1 LLRLENLAVRV
12 RVRVSWRG
20 RSKTFTV
27 LVNGG
32 AESEDDVIV
41 LRPEDVEELGLS
53 LDDFDVIEV
62 ELASGRTHNL
72 ISKEKVIVELLD
84 DKSNVLSRVSAFVA
98 VDEELT
104 EPLITDA
111 TIDDLGIVVISFKKG
126 LWRHVNDPPNTVRE
140 SVTR

>member
-1 LLRLENLAVRV
+1 MLRFENLAVRV

-62 ELASGRTHNL
+62 ELASGRT
-72 ISKEKVIVELLD
+72 
-84 DKSNVLSRVSAFVA
+84 
-98 VDEELT
+98 
-104 EPLITDA
+104 
-111 TIDDLGIVVISFKKG
+111 
-126 LWRHVNDPPNTVRE
+126 
-140 SVTR
+140 